1 MGVSPIASRDEVT
14 LRNCF
19 PAGASD
25 RPIPTDDGVIF
36 LIFNFRKRAQNGAGT
51 PEFLIVG
58 LGNPGK
64 KYEFTRHNS
73 GYLCLDALAQK
84 LDVKIN
90 RIRFKSLTCDVKIG
104 GHRCLL
110 IKPQTF
116 MNESGQAVREAADFY
131 KIPLENIIVVSD
143 DAALP
148 CGSMRIR
155 RSGSDGGQKG
165 LRSIICHL
173 NSDSF
178 PRVKLGVGAKPYPDM
193 DITDWVLSSFK
204 KEDLAVLRTT
214 VDKACEALELI
225 VSGDIEKAMGLF
237 N

>member
-1 MGVSPIASRDEVT
+1 M
-14 LRNCF
+14 LH
-19 PAGASD
+19 
-25 RPIPTDDGVIF
+25 F
-36 LIFNFRKRAQNGAGT
+36 LKRASAATGA
-51 PEFLIVG
+51 PEFLIAG

-64 KYEFTRHNS
+64 KYEFTRHNA
-73 GYLCLDALAQK
+73 GFLCLDALAQK

-90 RIRFKSLTCDVKIG
+90 RICFKSLTCDVKIG

-143 DAALP
+143 DASLP
-148 CGSMRIR
+148 CGSLRIR

-173 NSDSF
+173 NSENF
-178 PRVKLGVGAKPYPDM
+178 PRIKLGIGAKPHPDM

-204 KEDLAVLRTT
+204 KEDLELLRTT
-214 VDKACEALELI
+214 VDKACDALELM
-225 VSGDIEKAMGLF
+225 VDGNTEKAMALF